1 MGRISWSSRENLK
14 TKQEFVRDQIH
25 MEVKLG
31 LQSYSLRKMPYEK
44 AVEEIA
50 GLGLRYVE
58 AFSGHL
64 PPEQASVPR
73 SKALY
78 EKYKVKLLSHGVNAM
93 HNKKE
98 ELTALFD
105 FAKAAGVQVL
115 TADPDP
121 ESFSLLD
128 ELVDGYGIA
137 VAIHNHGP
145 THRYGTIDSIV
156 KAIQGHNELIGMC
169 LDTGHL
175 ARSGEDITEAARKL
189 GSRMHGLHLKDVDR
203 DNKEVPFGTGRL
215 DFSKMLLQ
223 LKQNGVLGRIPV
235 ILEVESNPDSPIPGI
250 RESLGNVRTL
260 LGGFRE

>member
-1 MGRISWSSRENLK
+1 M
-14 TKQEFVRDQIH
+14 H

-50 GLGLRYVE
+50 GLGLKYVE

-64 PPEQASVPR
+64 PPEQASVPK

-78 EKYKVKLLSHGVNAM
+78 EKYGVKLLSHGVNAM
-93 HNKKE
+93 HNNKQ

-121 ESFSLLD
+121 ESFDLLD
-128 ELVDGYGIA
+128 ELVYDYGIA

-145 THRYGTIDSIV
+145 THRYGTIDSV
-156 KAIQGHNELIGMC
+156 AKAIQGHNELIGMC

-175 ARSGEDITEAARKL
+175 AMSGQDITEAVGKL
-189 GSRMHGLHLKDVDR
+189 GSRIHGLHLRDVGR
-203 DNKEVPFGTGRL
+203 DNKEVVLGTGKL
-215 DFSKMLLQ
+215 DFQKMFSQ
-223 LKQNGVLGRIPV
+223 LKQGGVLERIPV
-235 ILEVESNPDSPIPGI
+235 ILEVELNPDDPIPGI

-260 LGGFRE
+260 LDGFHE